1 VGWFRSLFAPS
12 DPIEDLPLSA
22 RIALLEGD
30 MLQLHAQSDSMHTSL
45 RKLQGKVYRGVS
57 LGETVDSAKPVSDGG
72 GVEGNSVEVASS
84 KADLYRRAS
93 QLRGR

>member
-12 DPIEDLPLSA
+12 TPIEDLPLSA

-57 LGETVDSAKPVSDGG
+57 LGDTVEAAKPPADGG
-72 GVEGNSVEVASS
+72 GLEGNSVEVSTS
-84 KADLYRRAS
+84 KAELYRRAS